1 MHRRNQQGAWHAGSA
16 QLVLALI
23 ILVIIIPDF
32 LAISASR
39 VGEVIAEGGIHHAEQ
54 GEHEK
59 RAEPKKKKTAL
70 TSISCRSQCKRH
82 VLGSGAHFCDGCGL
96 T

>member
-32 LAISASR
+32 LPISASR
-39 VGEVIAEGGIHHAEQ
+39 VGEVIVEGGIHHAEQ

-59 RAEPKKKKTAL
+59 RAEPKKKKQLSPPFLVEASAKGTCWDL
-70 TSISCRSQCKRH
+70 
-82 VLGSGAHFCDGCGL
+82 GL
-96 T
+96 TFVMDVA